1 MLRKLSFTA
10 EPGQK
15 VGVVGRTG
23 AGKSTL
29 CLALSR
35 IVELTDG
42 SIEIDGQ
49 DISEIALATVRS
61 KMTVIP

>member
-1 MLRKLSFTA
+1 MRKLSFTA